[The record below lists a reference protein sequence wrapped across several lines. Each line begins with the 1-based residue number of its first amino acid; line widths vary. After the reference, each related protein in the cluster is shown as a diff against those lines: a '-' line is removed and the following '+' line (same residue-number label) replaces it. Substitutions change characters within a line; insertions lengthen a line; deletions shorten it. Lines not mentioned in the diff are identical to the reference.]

1 MSLLA
6 RATTE
11 PSSTVILLAFKA
23 WIKFPIYYDI
33 LLTKY
38 CNGSG
43 LNTYTFPREA
53 EFKSKEYALDNY
65 PKVVKRTLQSGTT
78 TACYYATIHSE
89 STLILAKSIQKL
101 GQRAFV
107 GKVNMDRNSP
117 EYYTEKDWQQSLEST
132 IKTIQDLKALKC
144 PLITPVLTPRFV
156 PSCTPELMKAL
167 GDLSV
172 KENLP
177 IQSHLSENHSE
188 IEWVSSLHP
197 EASSYSQ
204 VYESFGLLN
213 ERTIMAHCVH
223 LTRPERQL
231 LLKLKVG
238 ISHCPLSNFC
248 LHSGVLNVRQLLEEG
263 YTKVGLGTDVGGGY
277 APSILEA
284 MRGALTASK
293 VTHIHSRDTPSSE
306 SSQAK
311 EIPDSSPSKKKLKT
325 SRHVYEPLNLAE
337 TFYLATLG
345 GARVLNLD
353 SKIGNFEKGKD
364 FDALLV
370 DLNGS
375 KEKPIHIFKHDSLMD
390 IFEKF
395 VYLGD
400 DRHLSRIFVNGR
412 QVLKD

>member
-1 MSLLA
+1 
-6 RATTE
+6 
-11 PSSTVILLAFKA
+11 V
-23 WIKFPIYYDI
+23 
-33 LLTKY
+33 
-38 CNGSG
+38 
-43 LNTYTFPREA
+43 
-53 EFKSKEYALDNY
+53 
-65 PKVVKRTLQSGTT
+65 LQSGTT

-89 STLILAKSIQKL
+89 STLILAKTIKNL

-117 EYYTEKDWQQSLEST
+117 EYYTEIDWEQSLEST
-132 IKTIQDLKALKC
+132 LKTMQDLKALKS
-144 PLITPVLTPRFV
+144 PLITSVLTPRFV

-167 GDLSV
+167 GDLSL
-172 KENLP
+172 KEQLP

-188 IEWVSSLHP
+188 IAWVSSLHP
-197 EASSYSQ
+197 EVDSYAQ

-223 LTRPERQL
+223 LTSAERQL
-231 LLKLKVG
+231 LKKLKVG

-263 YTKVGLGTDVGGGY
+263 HTKVGLGTDVGGGY

-293 VTHIHSRDTPSSE
+293 VTHIHSRDALPSGSSASIEASPSS
-306 SSQAK
+306 
-311 EIPDSSPSKKKLKT
+311 PTKKKKKT
-325 SRHVYEPLNLAE
+325 GHVYEPLNLSE

-345 GARVLNLD
+345 GARVMNLD
-353 SKIGNFEKGKD
+353 CKIGNFVKGKE

-370 DLNGS
+370 DLS
-375 KEKPIHIFKHDSLMD
+375 SPKDTPIHIFKHDSLMD

-395 VYLGD
+395 VYLAD

-412 QVLKD
+412 QVSKQSGV